1 MYDVAI
7 IGAGITGCAIAYE
20 LGKYNVKAVI
30 VEKENDVSVGTTK
43 ANSAIIHGGYDPKP
57 GTKMAEYNIKGNV
70 YTKELCEKLDVPYK
84 QIGALVV
91 AFSEEE
97 KKTLEELKQRGI
109 TNGVPDM
116 EIWDKEKLLKEE
128 PNLSDKAVAALSSP
142 NVGIVSPWELALAL
156 AETAVLN
163 GVEVKL
169 NTEVSGIEKE
179 NDTYKIETNNGVIEA
194 KYICNAAGVFADKVN
209 EMCNEKTFEITP
221 NKGEYY
227 LMDKSQGNLVNHVIF
242 QCPNEKGKGVLV
254 APTVHGNL
262 IVGPDSQPSAANDVS
277 TTKQGLDFVRNTAL
291 KSVPGINFRESIRNF
306 AGVRARTAD
315 HDFHIYEDKNNKGF
329 INIAGM
335 QSPGLSSACAIA
347 PDILK
352 MLENSGLTLEA
363 KEDIVD
369 ERHIDRFKHLSHEDR
384 EKLVEKNPAFGK
396 IICRCETITEGE
408 IINAVHRPIPA
419 TSIDAVKRRCNAG
432 MGRCQ
437 GGFCGPRVQEIIA
450 RELDP
455 HDSCVITVGTFHA
468 GTAMN
473 IIPETARLTGT
484 LRADTKEAQTKLV
497 QRVREVTQAT
507 AAVYGATAD
516 IEISAG
522 GPPLICDP
530 ATTDDFVKYMRE
542 LDLPG
547 AMEYPNISASASEDF
562 AFVAE
567 RVPSAFMYLSS
578 GYMDERGKYSAHNPK
593 VQFNEEVLPRG
604 AAYLAQC
611 AQRWL
616 EEHH

>member
-1 MYDVAI
+1 MSYYDRALELKDELIENRRYLHSHAEAGLTLPNTVA
-7 IGAGITGCAIAYE
+7 Y
-20 LGKYNVKAVI
+20 
-30 VEKENDVSVGTTK
+30 VEKKLREYGIEPERCGEGVTALIGK
-43 ANSAIIHGGYDPKP
+43 GGKVLLLRAD
-57 GTKMAEYNIKGNV
+57 M
-70 YTKELCEKLDVPYK
+70 D
-84 QIGALVV
+84 ALEMPEESGL
-91 AFSEEE
+91 AFASMNPQ
-97 KKTLEELKQRGI
+97 TAHCCGH
-109 TNGVPDM
+109 DM
-116 EIWDKEKLLKEE
+116 H
-128 PNLSDKAVAALSSP
+128 AALQGTVKLMFQPGEECLNGSL
-142 NVGIVSPWELALAL
+142 NMLENGILENPKVDAALAYH
-156 AETAVLN
+156 V
-163 GVEVKL
+163 GPGKL
-169 NTEVSGIEKE
+169 PIGMFMY
-179 NDTYKIETNNGVIEA
+179 NDNSTMMYSNNEFSVT
-194 KYICNAAGVFADKVN
+194 V
-209 EMCNEKTFEITP
+209 
-221 NKGEYY
+221 
-227 LMDKSQGNLVNHVIF
+227 
-242 QCPNEKGKGVLV
+242 KGKGG
-254 APTVHGNL
+254 HGAMPQNC
-262 IVGPDSQPSAANDVS
+262 IDPISVGAHIII
-277 TTKQGLDFVRNTAL
+277 AL
-291 KSVPGINFRESIRNF
+291 
-306 AGVRARTAD
+306 
-315 HDFHIYEDKNNKGF
+315 
-329 INIAGM
+329 
-335 QSPGLSSACAIA
+335 
-347 PDILK
+347 
-352 MLENSGLTLEA
+352 
-363 KEDIVD
+363 
-369 ERHIDRFKHLSHEDR
+369 
-384 EKLVEKNPAFGK
+384 
-396 IICRCETITEGE
+396 
-408 IINAVHRPIPA
+408 
-419 TSIDAVKRRCNAG
+419 
-432 MGRCQ
+432 
-437 GGFCGPRVQEIIA
+437 QEIIA

-578 GYMDERGKYSAHNPK
+578 GYMDERGNYSAHNPK